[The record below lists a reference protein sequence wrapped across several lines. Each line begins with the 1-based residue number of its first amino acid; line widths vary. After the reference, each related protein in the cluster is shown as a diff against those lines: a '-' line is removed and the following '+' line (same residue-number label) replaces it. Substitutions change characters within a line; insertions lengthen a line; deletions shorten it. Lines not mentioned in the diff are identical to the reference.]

1 MENGNTDE
9 SQKSEL
15 KFKRFSKRN
24 IYMKKKIAEDKNKQ
38 NEEPK
43 ENPKEELREESKDV
57 QKEEEKTRRTI

>member
-24 IYMKKKIAEDKNKQ
+24 IYMKKKLPRIKINKMKN
-38 NEEPK
+38 
-43 ENPKEELREESKDV
+43 
-57 QKEEEKTRRTI
+57 QKKTQKKN

>member
-24 IYMKKKIAEDKNKQ
+24 IYMKKKNC
-38 NEEPK
+38 
-43 ENPKEELREESKDV
+43 RE
-57 QKEEEKTRRTI
+57 